1 MYYLTELQ
9 TRPDGIVNAT
19 LQARSSLATGL
30 AFYYQRA
37 AVAVTTT
44 DFTAV
49 ALTLQDQRGKIVKNE
64 CFQTQYVP
72 PVPPEEEEVE
82 EGEEEA

>member
-9 TRPDGIVNAT
+9 TRPDGIVNAS

-44 DFTAV
+44 DFLAV

-64 CFQTQYVP
+64 LYETQYVP
-72 PVPPEEEEVE
+72 PVPEEEEVIDN
-82 EGEEEA
+82 GE

>member
-9 TRPDGIVNAT
+9 TRPDGIVNAS

-49 ALTLQDQRGKIVKNE
+49 ALTLQDQRGKIIKNE
-64 CFQTQYVP
+64 LFQTQYVP
-72 PVPPEEEEVE
+72 PVPEPEEE

>member
-30 AFYYQRA
+30 AYYYQRA

-49 ALTLQDQRGKIVKNE
+49 ALTLQDQRGKIIKNE
-64 CFQTQYVP
+64 LFATQYVP
-72 PVPPEEEEVE
+72 PVTEEEEGDDN
-82 EGEEEA
+82 EGIH

>member
-19 LQARSSLATGL
+19 LQARSSLALGL
-30 AFYYQRA
+30 AYYYQRA

-49 ALTLQDQRGKIVKNE
+49 ALTLQDQRGKIIKNE
-64 CFQTQYVP
+64 LFQTQYVP
-72 PVPPEEEEVE
+72 PVPEPEEEEN
-82 EGEEEA
+82 GMD